1 MNVNHFIKVIGI
13 CALFIALV
21 APFSFLKPTKIT
33 ASTPVDKPVELVVE
47 EKVIEQPLH
56 NVVIPDFAVIRDIKT
71 KKREFFEFIYPAIE
85 QENNN
90 LLALRAEVFTMLAA
104 LSLEENLLPEQLI
117 LLTRLIRK
125 YKVSSKYSPLQQ
137 LDELLLRIDI
147 VPSELILV
155 QAANE
160 SAWGTS
166 RFAKIGLNFFGMWCY
181 KKGCGMVPGG
191 RDEGARHEVAAFD
204 SVEHAVQ
211 RYLHNINTNH
221 AYTVFRTIRGQLRTQ
236 EQPLSPQILATGLLR
251 YSIRG
256 TDYVLEITEMIRHN
270 QVYFDDILSKP
281 IESSIEKPMT
291 L

>member
-1 MNVNHFIKVIGI
+1 MKLHHLFKIIVIG
-13 CALFIALV
+13 ALFIALV
-21 APFSFLKPTKIT
+21 APFSFLKPTIKPPI
-33 ASTPVDKPVELVVE
+33 AAVVKQVTPVVEK
-47 EKVIEQPLH
+47 KVIEQPLH
-56 NVVIPDFAVIRDIKT
+56 NVVLPNFAVIRDVKA
-71 KKREFFEFIYPAIE
+71 KKRQFFEFIYPAIE

-90 LLALRAEVFTMLAA
+90 LLTLRAKVFTMLTA
-104 LSLEENLLPEQLI
+104 LSLEENLLPEQLD
-117 LLTRLIRK
+117 LLTRLIKK
-125 YKVSSKYSPLQQ
+125 YKVSTKYSPLQQ

-204 SVEHAVQ
+204 SVEHGVQ

-270 QVYFDDILSKP
+270 QVYFDDILPKP
-281 IESSIEKPMT
+281 METSIEKPMM